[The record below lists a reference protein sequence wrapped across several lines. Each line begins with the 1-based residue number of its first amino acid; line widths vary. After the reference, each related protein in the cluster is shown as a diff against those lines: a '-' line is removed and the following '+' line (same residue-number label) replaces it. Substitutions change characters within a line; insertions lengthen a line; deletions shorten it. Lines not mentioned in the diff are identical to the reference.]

1 MLPYVLLLLFLVV
14 SGFLLCERNPSR
26 RKDAIYL
33 GIASL
38 GLILFA
44 AFRGETVGID
54 YPMYQTYFEQ
64 MHREG
69 WQFLT
74 GPQNEYRME
83 FGFSFLNFAIS
94 RFTGDVHVFM
104 AVAATILVLL
114 AAIAIYR
121 DCSIPWVAI
130 FIFVSFHFFGNSM
143 SFIRQSF
150 AIGIFLFAIRYL
162 KEKRFVPYLLIVLLA
177 ATFHKSILLLIPFY
191 FLAQVPIC
199 WKTLAVYGTGTI
211 LIMAFFWPIFEFI
224 TQFVYQFYATE
235 EGLYFLRGRDWQTA
249 FIPVSLAVVALLLK
263 GRLLR
268 QNPQNGALVHLAV
281 CTGLLFILTCQH
293 YIFQRIGNIF
303 FAGAIFLLPELL
315 KGIRI
320 EPAADEDL
328 EQRRFQMRSERK
340 QQMRERRKRKSVE
353 NWHRQYYYYSLGVTL
368 FFGTLYYIWFLL
380 QNRINLIPYVTFF

>member
-1 MLPYVLLLLFLVV
+1 M
-14 SGFLLCERNPSR
+14 
-26 RKDAIYL
+26 
-33 GIASL
+33 
-38 GLILFA
+38 
-44 AFRGETVGID
+44 
-54 YPMYQTYFEQ
+54 
-64 MHREG
+64 
-69 WQFLT
+69 T

-121 DCSIPWVAI
+121 DCSIPWVGM

-303 FAGAIFLLPELL
+303 FAGAIFFAP
-315 KGIRI
+315 RA
-320 EPAADEDL
+320 P
-328 EQRRFQMRSERK
+328 
-340 QQMRERRKRKSVE
+340 
-353 NWHRQYYYYSLGVTL
+353 
-368 FFGTLYYIWFLL
+368 
-380 QNRINLIPYVTFF
+380 

>member
-121 DCSIPWVAI
+121 DCSIPWVGM

-150 AIGIFLFAIRYL
+150 AIGIFLFAIR
-162 KEKRFVPYLLIVLLA
+162 
-177 ATFHKSILLLIPFY
+177 
-191 FLAQVPIC
+191 
-199 WKTLAVYGTGTI
+199 
-211 LIMAFFWPIFEFI
+211 
-224 TQFVYQFYATE
+224 
-235 EGLYFLRGRDWQTA
+235 
-249 FIPVSLAVVALLLK
+249 
-263 GRLLR
+263 
-268 QNPQNGALVHLAV
+268 
-281 CTGLLFILTCQH
+281 
-293 YIFQRIGNIF
+293 
-303 FAGAIFLLPELL
+303 
-315 KGIRI
+315 
-320 EPAADEDL
+320 
-328 EQRRFQMRSERK
+328 
-340 QQMRERRKRKSVE
+340 
-353 NWHRQYYYYSLGVTL
+353 
-368 FFGTLYYIWFLL
+368 
-380 QNRINLIPYVTFF
+380 

>member
-121 DCSIPWVAI
+121 DCSIPWVGM

-268 QNPQNGALVHLAV
+268 QNP
-281 CTGLLFILTCQH
+281 
-293 YIFQRIGNIF
+293 
-303 FAGAIFLLPELL
+303 
-315 KGIRI
+315 
-320 EPAADEDL
+320 
-328 EQRRFQMRSERK
+328 
-340 QQMRERRKRKSVE
+340 
-353 NWHRQYYYYSLGVTL
+353 
-368 FFGTLYYIWFLL
+368 
-380 QNRINLIPYVTFF
+380 